1 MNQDRTTGTPRRL
14 PVQKRSLERFER
26 LLDAC
31 AELLDEVGYSALT
44 TKEVAR
50 RAGVPIGTLYQ
61 FFSDREGLVG
71 ALAARNLE
79 SFLGRVTER
88 LEREAPDGVAGMVE
102 VTVDE
107 FVAMRRT
114 ITGFGVVDFGAV
126 GHDHTLEPGRDN
138 NTAVAGQLRAL
149 TASLTGV
156 EDDAELEL
164 ALRVALECADGVL
177 QLAFRSD
184 PQGDPQLIAECK
196 RVLNCYLSDRL
207 RIVTGR
213 QQGLQRMDLTRQTS
227 TAPSADMAAE
237 HRNSEL

>member
-1 MNQDRTTGTPRRL
+1 MNQDRTTGTRRRL

-50 RAGVPIGTLYQ
+50 RAEVPIGTLYQ

-71 ALAARNLE
+71 ALATRNLE

-88 LEREAPDGVAGMVE
+88 LEREAPDGIAGLVE

-114 ITGFGVVDFGAV
+114 ITGFGVVDFGAA
-126 GHDHTLEPGRDN
+126 GQDHTLEPGRDN
-138 NTAVAGQLRAL
+138 NSAVAGRLRAL

-156 EDDAELEL
+156 EDDTELEL

-177 QLAFRSD
+177 QLAFRTH
-184 PQGDPQLIAECK
+184 PKGDPQLIAECK
-196 RVLNCYLSDRL
+196 RVLNSYLNGRL
-207 RIVTGR
+207 R
-213 QQGLQRMDLTRQTS
+213 
-227 TAPSADMAAE
+227 MASP
-237 HRNSEL
+237 RR

>member
-1 MNQDRTTGTPRRL
+1 MNQDRTAGTLRRL
-14 PVQKRSLERFER
+14 PVQKRSAERFER

-31 AELLDEVGYSALT
+31 AELLDEVGYAALT

-61 FFSDREGLVG
+61 FFSDREGLIG

-79 SFLGRVTER
+79 AFLERVAAR
-88 LEREAPDGVAGMVE
+88 LEREAPDGISGIVE

-114 ITGFGVVDFGAV
+114 ITGFGVVDFGAA
-126 GHDHTLEPGRDN
+126 GQDHTLEPALDN
-138 NTAVAGQLRAL
+138 NTAVAGRLRSL

-156 EDDAELEL
+156 QDDAELEI
-164 ALRVALECADGVL
+164 AVRVALECADSVL
-177 QLAFRSD
+177 KLAFRTD

-196 RVLNCYLSDRL
+196 QVLNSYLNDRL
-207 RIVTGR
+207 R
-213 QQGLQRMDLTRQTS
+213 
-227 TAPSADMAAE
+227 
-237 HRNSEL
+237 

>member
-1 MNQDRTTGTPRRL
+1 MNQDRTAGTLRRL
-14 PVQKRSLERFER
+14 PVQKRSAERFER

-31 AELLDEVGYSALT
+31 AELLDEVGYAALT

-61 FFSDREGLVG
+61 FFSDREGLIG

-79 SFLGRVTER
+79 AFLERVAAR
-88 LEREAPDGVAGMVE
+88 LEREAPDGISGIVE

-114 ITGFGVVDFGAV
+114 ITGFGVVDFGAA
-126 GHDHTLEPGRDN
+126 GQDHTLEPALDN
-138 NTAVAGQLRAL
+138 NTAVAGRLRSL

-156 EDDAELEL
+156 QDDAELDI
-164 ALRVALECADGVL
+164 AVRVALECADSVL
-177 QLAFRSD
+177 KLAFRTD

-196 RVLNCYLSDRL
+196 QVLNSYLNGRL
-207 RIVTGR
+207 R
-213 QQGLQRMDLTRQTS
+213 
-227 TAPSADMAAE
+227 
-237 HRNSEL
+237 

>member
-31 AELLDEVGYSALT
+31 AELLDEVGYSGLT

-50 RAGVPIGTLYQ
+50 RAEVPIGTLYQ

-114 ITGFGVVDFGAV
+114 ITGFGVVDFGAA
-126 GHDHTLEPGRDN
+126 GQDHTLEPGRDN

-177 QLAFRSD
+177 QLAFRTH

-196 RVLNCYLSDRL
+196 HVLNSYLNDRL
-207 RIVTGR
+207 RMLPLR
-213 QQGLQRMDLTRQTS
+213 QQKR
-227 TAPSADMAAE
+227 
-237 HRNSEL
+237 

>member
-1 MNQDRTTGTPRRL
+1 MNQDRTAGTLRRL
-14 PVQKRSLERFER
+14 PVQKRSAERFER

-31 AELLDEVGYSALT
+31 AELLDEVGYAALT

-61 FFSDREGLVG
+61 FFSDREGLIG

-79 SFLGRVTER
+79 AFLGRVAAR
-88 LEREAPDGVAGMVE
+88 LEREAPDGISGMVD

-114 ITGFGVVDFGAV
+114 ITGFGVVDFGAA
-126 GHDHTLEPGRDN
+126 GQDHILEPTLDN
-138 NTAVAGQLRAL
+138 NTAVAGRLRSL

-156 EDDAELEL
+156 QDNAELEI
-164 ALRVALECADGVL
+164 AVRVALECADSVL
-177 QLAFRSD
+177 KLAFRTD

-196 RVLNCYLSDRL
+196 QVLNSYLNGRL
-207 RIVTGR
+207 R
-213 QQGLQRMDLTRQTS
+213 
-227 TAPSADMAAE
+227 
-237 HRNSEL
+237 

>member
-1 MNQDRTTGTPRRL
+1 MNQDRTAGTLRRL
-14 PVQKRSLERFER
+14 PVQKRSAERFER

-31 AELLDEVGYSALT
+31 AELLDEVGYAALT

-61 FFSDREGLVG
+61 FFSDREGLIS

-79 SFLGRVTER
+79 AFLGRVAAR
-88 LEREAPDGVAGMVE
+88 LEREAPDGISGMVD

-114 ITGFGVVDFGAV
+114 ITGFGVVDFGAA
-126 GHDHTLEPGRDN
+126 GQDHILEPLLDN
-138 NTAVAGQLRAL
+138 NTAVAGRLRSL

-156 EDDAELEL
+156 QDDADLEI
-164 ALRVALECADGVL
+164 AVRVALECADSVL
-177 QLAFRSD
+177 KLAFRTD

-196 RVLNCYLSDRL
+196 QVLNSYLNGRL
-207 RIVTGR
+207 R
-213 QQGLQRMDLTRQTS
+213 
-227 TAPSADMAAE
+227 
-237 HRNSEL
+237 